1 MPLLDSAR
9 SVKGL
14 PAAVD
19 PPVLLT
25 QLPVASYWRQM
36 AVPVLLLVP
45 GGAVVPGVPMIGAP
59 TQPGGSAPGA
69 AARHWPPGPIW
80 GQVGAAMPVRLVQL
94 PSGARGQPGLGS
106 CTRPPSATLTAGVAV
121 TSTTAGADQ
130 APLPVLPRRRACT

>member
-1 MPLLDSAR
+1 MPLLASAR

-14 PAAVD
+14 AAAVE
-19 PPVLLT
+19 PPVLVT

-36 AVPVLLLVP
+36 LVPVGLLTP

-80 GQVGAAMPVRLVQL
+80 GQVGEVMPARLVQL
-94 PSGARGQPGLGS
+94 PSGARGQPALGS
-106 CTRPPSATLTAGVAV
+106 
-121 TSTTAGADQ
+121 
-130 APLPVLPRRRACT
+130 